1 MDERGQSEGILL
13 GKEEDNDDNEE
24 EDIKDEASVE
34 DDFKRKAVALAATF
48 GDSSVHRYECYLLTT
63 IP

>member
-13 GKEEDNDDNEE
+13 GKEEDNEDNVEDDNE
-24 EDIKDEASVE
+24 DESSIE

-48 GDSSVHRYECYLLTT
+48 GDSSVHRYEWYLLTT